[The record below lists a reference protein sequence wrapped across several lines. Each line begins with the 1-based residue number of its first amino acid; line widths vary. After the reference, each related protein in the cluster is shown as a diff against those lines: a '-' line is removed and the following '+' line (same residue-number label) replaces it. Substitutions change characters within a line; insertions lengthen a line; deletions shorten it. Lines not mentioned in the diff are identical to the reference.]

1 MFLKSRLR
9 VVGFVVAAGILGYG
23 ALGDAAAAPVPQDD
37 VKDVYTKKCAVC
49 HGEDGSAN
57 TARGKRLKMKD
68 IRSPEVQKLTPA
80 QWTEAVLK
88 GTKDMD
94 GYEKELGA
102 DMCKKLAAYMQEL
115 AKKK

>member
-9 VVGFVVAAGILGYG
+9 VVGFVVAVGIFGYG
-23 ALGDAAAAPVPQDD
+23 ALTATAAPVQDD

-80 QWTEAVLK
+80 QWTEAILK

-102 DMCKKLAAYMQEL
+102 DMCKMLAAYMQEL

>member
-9 VVGFVVAAGILGYG
+9 VVGFVVAVGIFGYG
-23 ALGDAAAAPVPQDD
+23 ALTATAAPVQDD

-80 QWTEAVLK
+80 QWTEAILK

>member
-9 VVGFVVAAGILGYG
+9 VVGFVVAACIFGYG
-23 ALGDAAAAPVPQDD
+23 ALAASAAPVQDD

-57 TARGKRLKMKD
+57 TARGKRLKMRD

-102 DMCKKLAAYMQEL
+102 DMCNKLAAYMQEL